1 MIGEPCKRRRVDFH
15 GENIYVLVGEDFV
28 DLSYSNGADP
38 TKLIIRELL
47 AVVGDAVTELMTKAP
62 HPYDAQ
68 TPLTIPSVPQ

>member
-1 MIGEPCKRRRVDFH
+1 M
-15 GENIYVLVGEDFV
+15 

-47 AVVGDAVTELMTKAP
+47 AVVGDAVTELMAKTP